1 MSIVA
6 SKLRLRCGDR
16 RMNYKSIGSR
26 LVAVVLA
33 LTLVAAAPHA
43 EPTPL
48 TDDSRYAWLNMQGN
62 LQAQARLITL
72 AAEPP
77 EDLLL
82 SNVTIVDVGNGVL
95 RQQQSIVIRDGR
107 IDWVGDS
114 DSTIDESGLV
124 TIDGTGYYAAP
135 GLTDMHVH
143 THDDADFLLH
153 LAFGVTT
160 IREMNG
166 WPWRLA
172 RRQLVESGGLT
183 APNMYIT
190 SRILN
195 SSDFGGYAIAVNA
208 EPEARSAVRA
218 ARDAGYDAIKTHNGL
233 AKDVFFAIV
242 DEAHRLGLDVVGHI
256 PVRVSVAEAIDA
268 GMLTAEHFK
277 GYIDDSVLEIST
289 QDWQSPTEGAAI
301 YLTPTFYAYREHLR
315 GDDAQRVI
323 EASSHYV
330 LPHKKIDWRRYASM
344 EADKLT
350 RLRQTIR
357 PKSEEI
363 FKALSPVFHNWLAG
377 TDSGGYNL
385 MVPGEALIEE
395 LEILEELGLSPLEAL
410 RSATTRAA
418 DAMNWSDRVGQIAPG
433 FQADLLL
440 LNRNPLES
448 VANLR
453 SLRATTIRGR
463 LIDDPKGL
471 IENGS
476 ALNVSVTHINIKDL
490 EAAVATAE
498 QHAAAGYAQSSMSL
512 ALWIELAETLSRP
525 DLAERLRALIM

>member
-1 MSIVA
+1 E
-6 SKLRLRCGDR
+6 
-16 RMNYKSIGSR
+16 
-26 LVAVVLA
+26 
-33 LTLVAAAPHA
+33 T
-43 EPTPL
+43 
-48 TDDSRYAWLNMQGN
+48 
-62 LQAQARLITL
+62 
-72 AAEPP
+72 P
-77 EDLLL
+77 EDLII
-82 SNVTIVDVGNGVL
+82 SNVTIVDVVDGAL
-95 RQQQSIVIRDGR
+95 RQGQSIVIRDGR

-114 DSTIDESGLV
+114 DSTIERSGLV
-124 TIDGTGYYAAP
+124 AIDGTGYYAVP

-143 THDDADFLLH
+143 THDDSDYLLH

-172 RRQLVESGGLT
+172 RRQLVESGGLA

-195 SSDFGGYAIAVNA
+195 SSDFGGYAIAVNTESA
-208 EPEARSAVRA
+208 ARSAVRA
-218 ARDAGYDAIKTHNGL
+218 ARAAGYDAIKTHNGL
-233 AKDVFFAIV
+233 AKDVFLAIM
-242 DEAHRLGLDVVGHI
+242 DEAHRVGLDVVGHI

-277 GYIDDSVLEIST
+277 GYIDDSVLEISS

-301 YLTPTFYAYREHLR
+301 FLTPTFYTYREHLR
-315 GDDAQRVI
+315 ADDAQSI
-323 EASSHYV
+323 IDASSNYV
-330 LPHKKIDWRRYASM
+330 LPHRRIDWRRYASM
-344 EADKLT
+344 EADELT
-350 RLRQTIR
+350 QLRQTIR

-363 FKALSPVFHNWLAG
+363 FKALSPIFHNWLAG

-395 LEILEELGLSPLEAL
+395 LEILQQLGLSPLEAL

-418 DAMNWSDRVGQIAPG
+418 DAMNLSDRIGRIAPG

-440 LNRNPLES
+440 LERNPLES

-453 SLRATTIRGR
+453 SLRATITRGR
-463 LIDDPKGL
+463 LIDNPKSI

-476 ALNVSVTHINIKDL
+476 AIDLSATHIDL
-490 EAAVATAE
+490 QELESAVAAAE
-498 QHAAAGYAQSSMSL
+498 QHAAVGYAQSSISL
-512 ALWIELAETLSRP
+512 DLWIELAETLSRP